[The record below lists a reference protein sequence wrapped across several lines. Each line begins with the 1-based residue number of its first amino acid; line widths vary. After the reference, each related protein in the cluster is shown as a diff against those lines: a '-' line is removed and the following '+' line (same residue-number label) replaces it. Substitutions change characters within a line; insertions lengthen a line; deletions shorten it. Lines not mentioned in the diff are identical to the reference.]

1 MGGIATAEDALEF
14 ILAGATAVSIGTA
27 NFHNPR
33 ATLDVIEGIEKYM
46 IQKGVNDINDLIGI
60 VIYISLLRK
69 TRRRVRNGRLIVM
82 INIAICDDESQE
94 RECIKDLLVK
104 YSVKRKI
111 ELNIDLYSSGNEI
124 IEKYVKGRYEVIF
137 MDVEMGDSDGI
148 ITADRIRKIPDHDV
162 NIMYVSNYPEYMQQ
176 SFDVRA
182 AQFLLKPV
190 RYELLESK
198 LDKLFEYM
206 NEEKTEKI
214 CFENALDIYILNI
227 PDILFIKTEKILG
240 SNSDLRIVTAR
251 EDIIIKG
258 KLKSIESQYGKDF
271 IMPNRSVLVNINHII
286 KMLRNK
292 IELDNG
298 EIITISRKRATEI
311 KPVVIEKLR
320 RDMKK

>member
-1 MGGIATAEDALEF
+1 
-14 ILAGATAVSIGTA
+14 
-27 NFHNPR
+27 
-33 ATLDVIEGIEKYM
+33 
-46 IQKGVNDINDLIGI
+46 
-60 VIYISLLRK
+60 
-69 TRRRVRNGRLIVM
+69 M

-148 ITADRIRKIPDHDV
+148 ITADMIRKLPDHDV

-190 RYELLESK
+190 RYELLEAK
-198 LDKLFEYM
+198 IDKLFEYM
-206 NEEKTEKI
+206 NEEKIEKI
-214 CFENALDIYILNI
+214 CFQNAKDIYILNI

-258 KLKSIESQYGKDF
+258 KLKSVESQYGKDF

-311 KPVVIEKLR
+311 KPIVIEKLR

>member
-1 MGGIATAEDALEF
+1 
-14 ILAGATAVSIGTA
+14 
-27 NFHNPR
+27 
-33 ATLDVIEGIEKYM
+33 
-46 IQKGVNDINDLIGI
+46 
-60 VIYISLLRK
+60 
-69 TRRRVRNGRLIVM
+69 M

-94 RECIKDLLVK
+94 RECIKGLLVK

-148 ITADRIRKIPDHDV
+148 ITADMIRKLPDHDV

-214 CFENALDIYILNI
+214 CFENAMDIYILNI

-286 KMLRNK
+286 KMLRNR